1 MALIV
6 ELLRAAAVVAAT
18 LRLPSSTDWQ
28 SAREMLSKYI
38 RQILKR
44 LIKAQYSFY
53 GYLEPIK

>member
-6 ELLRAAAVVAAT
+6 ELLRAAAV
-18 LRLPSSTDWQ
+18 STDWQ